1 LPEYTGKNANID
13 LEELANSFNLEV
25 VQVKGDGNCMFR
37 AVSKSL
43 KLMLN
48 QRYKH
53 EELRNMAVKYLKDNP
68 SFVEPYFEY
77 VTDKEFTQK
86 NVDKY
91 IKKMALLSTW
101 GDIIGLKVLSEILKV
116 RFDILVLNTRNFQN
130 VSNDDAFTTTIPL
143 GFIDDY
149 HYTALKQTST
159 VQLPW
164 VKPSAV
170 PSVKPFAVPS
180 AVPSVK
186 PSAVPS
192 VKPSAVPS
200 VKPSA
205 VPSVKPSA
213 VPSIAPNIPPP
224 VFGKAKP
231 ISNVNELLE
240 LMDKVKP
247 LVYDDIAKLL
257 QAEKQIMVSLGM

>member
-1 LPEYTGKNANID
+1 M
-13 LEELANSFNLEV
+13 V
-25 VQVKGDGNCMFR
+25 
-37 AVSKSL
+37 
-43 KLMLN
+43 
-48 QRYKH
+48 
-53 EELRNMAVKYLKDNP
+53 VKYLKDNP

-91 IKKMALLSTW
+91 IKKMARLSTW

-130 VSNDDAFTTTIPL
+130 VSNNDAFTTTIPL

-159 VQLPW
+159 VQLP
-164 VKPSAV
+164 
-170 PSVKPFAVPS
+170 
-180 AVPSVK
+180 SVK
-186 PSAVPS
+186 PSAV
-192 VKPSAVPS
+192 PSAVPS